1 MPRGAVG
8 RCQQGQLRPE
18 RVANRK
24 RWNVRMGGSKRSKM
38 RGEIGCHGSGESRMV
53 SCGRG
58 AVGEHSGVG
67 GCGNAGE
74 KGGVGGAWGERGRE
88 TTGENKD

>member
-1 MPRGAVG
+1 
-8 RCQQGQLRPE
+8 
-18 RVANRK
+18 
-24 RWNVRMGGSKRSKM
+24 
-38 RGEIGCHGSGESRMV
+38 MV